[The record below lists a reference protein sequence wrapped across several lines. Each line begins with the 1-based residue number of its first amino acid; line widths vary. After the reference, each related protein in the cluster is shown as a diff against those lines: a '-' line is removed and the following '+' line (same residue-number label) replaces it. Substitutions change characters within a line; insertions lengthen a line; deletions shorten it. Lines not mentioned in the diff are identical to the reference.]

1 MNSWCNI
8 LVSYVY
14 SEMLSSQDR
23 TVFIQH
29 HVYNVLWF
37 HNFLF
42 LVSLISRQG
51 SYKLIESDE
60 QWKLIQ
66 EQRNV
71 SQHRSGHHR
80 SASAHS
86 KKGDVGQ
93 NNQKTT
99 SPNAHSS
106 SAGNIIMPDLG
117 NGGGRRSGYVNS
129 GAETETEMISVS
141 SMKRTR
147 RRR

>member
-1 MNSWCNI
+1 M
-8 LVSYVY
+8 
-14 SEMLSSQDR
+14 
-23 TVFIQH
+23 F
-29 HVYNVLWF
+29 
-37 HNFLF
+37 
-42 LVSLISRQG
+42 LISRQG

-60 QWKLIQ
+60 QWQLIQ

-86 KKGDVGQ
+86 RRGDANQ
-93 NNQKTT
+93 NQKST
-99 SPNAHSS
+99 SPTAQSS
-106 SAGNIIMPDLG
+106 SGINIADG
-117 NGGGRRSGYVNS
+117 EVGGTRKSGYVNS
-129 GAETETEMISVS
+129 GAETETEMVSIS

>member
-1 MNSWCNI
+1 MITSETDNNVCDFF
-8 LVSYVY
+8 LTY
-14 SEMLSSQDR
+14 S
-23 TVFIQH
+23 VF
-29 HVYNVLWF
+29 V
-37 HNFLF
+37 FLIIMCMTCHAF
-42 LVSLISRQG
+42 IIYCLISRQG

-71 SQHRSGHHR
+71 SQHRSGHR

-86 KKGDVGQ
+86 RKGDASQ
-93 NNQKTT
+93 HQKST
-99 SPNAHSS
+99 SPIAHSS
-106 SAGNIIMPDLG
+106 SGVANMSD
-117 NGGGRRSGYVNS
+117 GGGMGTRKSGYVNS
-129 GAETETEMISVS
+129 GAETETEMMSIS

>member
-1 MNSWCNI
+1 M
-8 LVSYVY
+8 
-14 SEMLSSQDR
+14 
-23 TVFIQH
+23 F
-29 HVYNVLWF
+29 
-37 HNFLF
+37 
-42 LVSLISRQG
+42 LISRQG

-71 SQHRSGHHR
+71 SQHRSGGHHR

-86 KKGDVGQ
+86 KKDGH
-93 NNQKTT
+93 NNQKST
-99 SPNAHSS
+99 SPNAHSTT
-106 SAGNIIMPDLG
+106 AGTIIMPDLG
-117 NGGGRRSGYVNS
+117 IGGGRRSGYVNS

>member
-1 MNSWCNI
+1 MNSCCNI
-8 LVSYVY
+8 FVSYVY
-14 SEMLSSQDR
+14 SELLSSQDR

-66 EQRNV
+66 EQRTV
-71 SQHRSGHHR
+71 SHHRSGHHR

-86 KKGDVGQ
+86 RKGDVSQ
-93 NNQKTT
+93 SHQKST
-99 SPNAHSS
+99 SPTAHST
-106 SAGNIIMPDLG
+106 AGMIMSE
-117 NGGGRRSGYVNS
+117 GGGNVGNRKSGYVNS
-129 GAETETEMISVS
+129 GAETETEMASVS